1 MVSQE
6 VAIKANPCGFK
17 SLEDSM
23 INVYDF
29 DGVLCD
35 PIEDCIFRLDES
47 WLDNVFITLGR
58 QRYGITNLS
67 ENTKR
72 NRHLILQ
79 EVLYEQGK
87 CPEPGPMFDQ
97 LMSSTDPFF
106 VLTARSGPG
115 AVARVSQFFERYE
128 KRPEEMF
135 FVGPVSKNHMLID
148 LCEKFP
154 DTTVRF
160 YDDTQY
166 HIDHANELGYANLE
180 AVWVD
185 NKVTNLAEEAR
196 DYYGELVAWLQK
208 R

>member
-1 MVSQE
+1 M
-6 VAIKANPCGFK
+6 K
-17 SLEDSM
+17 

-29 DGVLCD
+29 DGVICD
-35 PIEDCIFRLDES
+35 ATEDCIFRLPETY
-47 WLDNVFITLGR
+47 LDNIFITLGR
-58 QRYGITNLS
+58 QRYGITYLS

-79 EVLYEQGK
+79 EVLYEIK
-87 CPEPGPMFDQ
+87 LCPTPGPMFEQ

-115 AVARVSQFFERYE
+115 AVARVSQFFETHK

-148 LCEKFP
+148 LCEKFSEN
-154 DTTVRF
+154 TVRF

-166 HIDHANELGYANLE
+166 HIEHANELGFDNLE
-180 AVWVD
+180 AIWVD
-185 NKVTNLAEEAR
+185 NKVDTLMADAEIE
-196 DYYGELVAWLQK
+196 YKELVQWLQK
-208 R
+208 Q